1 MFVRAFMLTMFA
13 GSQTVKAQNSLTSDE
28 EAWSYAVSI
37 GTAAAIRE
45 YLRNFPT
52 GDHIEDAVRFLLDSG
67 ALTSTGTLPQLQA
80 AGGNGNT
87 GGSRSLY

>member
-1 MFVRAFMLTMFA
+1 MFVRAFLLTMFA
-13 GSQTVKAQNSLTSDE
+13 GSQTVKAQNNLTSDE

-52 GDHIEDAVRFLLDSG
+52 GDHIEDAVRLLLDSG
-67 ALTSTGTLPQLQA
+67 ALTSTGALPQMQTT
-80 AGGNGNT
+80 AGGGT
-87 GGSRSLY
+87 RSLY